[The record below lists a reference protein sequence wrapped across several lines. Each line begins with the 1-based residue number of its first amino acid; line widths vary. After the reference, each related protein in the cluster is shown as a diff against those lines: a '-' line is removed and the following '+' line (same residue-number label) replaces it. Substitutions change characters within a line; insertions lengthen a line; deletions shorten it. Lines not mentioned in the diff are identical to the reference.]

1 MLTALLN
8 SFLAGLLSTG
18 LIAGGAERGLP
29 APPSFGFATQAQG
42 RDALGQRDD
51 FVSRL
56 SPFDRAARLKRA
68 EPVSEAVYLAHV
80 RASVRSWNP
89 QQSAQVQAA
98 LARISSR
105 LLALKLHWPSRI
117 LLIQTS
123 GAEEGGAAYT
133 RGNAIVLPQP
143 VLAKMSA
150 AELDR
155 LLLHELFHVLSRSD
169 AGLKTRL
176 YAAIGFVPCG
186 EVAFPTALAA
196 HKITNPDAP
205 INDFCI
211 RLHRAG
217 QAVWALPILYA
228 GSDYSQSTGGEFF
241 DYLSFKLLV
250 LAPAVNAEPSR
261 QGYDPAHPQLADPS
275 AFSDFFTQVGRNTD
289 YILHP
294 EEILADNFALLLAG
308 QSSVASPDLLTRI
321 EAVLKAG
328 GPIR

>member
-1 MLTALLN
+1 MLTAMFNGLLG
-8 SFLAGLLSTG
+8 GLLSTG
-18 LIAGGAERGLP
+18 LIAGGERGLP
-29 APPSFGFATQAQG
+29 APPSFSFATQAQG
-42 RDALGQRDD
+42 REALGQRDD

-68 EPVSEAVYLAHV
+68 ETVSEDAYLAHV
-80 RASVRSWNP
+80 RDSVRSWNP
-89 QQSAQVQAA
+89 RQSARVQAS
-98 LARISSR
+98 LGRISPR
-105 LLALKLHWPSRI
+105 LLALKLRWPSRI

-143 VLAKMSA
+143 VLDKMSA
-150 AELDR
+150 AELEH

-169 AGLKTRL
+169 SGLKTRL
-176 YAAIGFVPCG
+176 YAAIGFLPCG
-186 EVAFPTALAA
+186 EAPFPTPLASR
-196 HKITNPDAP
+196 KITNPDAP

-228 GSDYSQSTGGEFF
+228 GSDYSQSIGGEFF
-241 DYLSFKLLV
+241 NYLNFKLLV
-250 LAPAVNAEPSR
+250 LAPALNAEPSR
-261 QGYDPAHPQLADPS
+261 QGYDPAHPQLADP
-275 AFSDFFTQVGRNTD
+275 AEFSDFFSQVGRNTD

-308 QSSVASPDLLTRI
+308 QTSAASPEVLARL

-328 GPIR
+328 VPIR